1 MGSGNKKAIGLSSKA
16 FPSRRFSD
24 LLRSLAMFSPTLWRL
39 LAARHSATG
48 DDGMTRPATTNA
60 PIVKTMVLAAAA
72 LVLGTGLAAAQ
83 SAKPQASIMVT
94 NARGI
99 MLTVFEIAS
108 TGDNP
113 KLVGR
118 IDKPLAPGKSVKVAL
133 KGAKG
138 CEYYV
143 LARFDDD
150 SEANSEGMDLC
161 REKTI
166 RLTE

>member
-1 MGSGNKKAIGLSSKA
+1 MKRQATARPGIAG
-16 FPSRRFSD
+16 P
-24 LLRSLAMFSPTLWRL
+24 LA
-39 LAARHSATG
+39 LAG
-48 DDGMTRPATTNA
+48 
-60 PIVKTMVLAAAA
+60 AA
-72 LVLGTGLAAAQ
+72 LLLGTGVAAAQ
-83 SAKPQASIMVT
+83 AARPQASVTVT
-94 NARGI
+94 NARNT

-113 KLVGR
+113 KLIAR
-118 IDKPLAPGKSVKVAL
+118 IDKPLAPGKSVKLAL

-143 LARFDDD
+143 LARFDDE
-150 SEANSEGMDLC
+150 SEANSDGMDLC

>member
-1 MGSGNKKAIGLSSKA
+1 MKRQASTTVTIRKSLILAGALLSGTT
-16 FPSRRFSD
+16 
-24 LLRSLAMFSPTLWRL
+24 LAQ
-39 LAARHSATG
+39 
-48 DDGMTRPATTNA
+48 
-60 PIVKTMVLAAAA
+60 
-72 LVLGTGLAAAQ
+72 AQ
-83 SAKPQASIMVT
+83 SARPQANITVT
-94 NARGI
+94 NARTT

-113 KLVGR
+113 KLVAR
-118 IDKPLAPGKSVKVAL
+118 ITQPLAPGKSVKLAL

-150 SEANSEGMDLC
+150 SEANSDGMDLC

>member
-1 MGSGNKKAIGLSSKA
+1 
-16 FPSRRFSD
+16 
-24 LLRSLAMFSPTLWRL
+24 
-39 LAARHSATG
+39 
-48 DDGMTRPATTNA
+48 
-60 PIVKTMVLAAAA
+60 
-72 LVLGTGLAAAQ
+72 
-83 SAKPQASIMVT
+83 
-94 NARGI
+94 

-113 KLVGR
+113 KLVAR
-118 IDKPLAPGKSVKVAL
+118 ITQPLAPGKSVKLAL

-150 SEANSEGMDLC
+150 SEANSDGMDLC

>member
-1 MGSGNKKAIGLSSKA
+1 MKRQA
-16 FPSRRFSD
+16 FTRAAMLAGAT
-24 LLRSLAMFSPTLWRL
+24 LL
-39 LAARHSATG
+39 
-48 DDGMTRPATTNA
+48 
-60 PIVKTMVLAAAA
+60 
-72 LVLGTGLAAAQ
+72 LGTALAQAQ
-83 SAKPQASIMVT
+83 SARPQASITLT
-94 NARGI
+94 NARAT

-113 KLVGR
+113 KLIAR
-118 IDKPLAPGKSVKVAL
+118 ITKPLAPGKSIKLAM

-138 CEYYV
+138 CEYFV

-150 SEANSEGMDLC
+150 SEATSDGMDLC

>member
-1 MGSGNKKAIGLSSKA
+1 MK
-16 FPSRRFSD
+16 
-24 LLRSLAMFSPTLWRL
+24 
-39 LAARHSATG
+39 RHV
-48 DDGMTRPATTNA
+48 TTNA
-60 PIVKTMVLAAAA
+60 TLVKTLVTAGAA
-72 LVLGTGLAAAQ
+72 LVLGSGLSMAQ
-83 SAKPQASIMVT
+83 SARPQASVMVT

-108 TGDNP
+108 TGDSP
-113 KLVGR
+113 KLVGK

-150 SEANSEGMDLC
+150 SEANSEAMDLC

>member
-1 MGSGNKKAIGLSSKA
+1 MERQAMMKSAVLAGAALILGAG
-16 FPSRRFSD
+16 
-24 LLRSLAMFSPTLWRL
+24 LAM
-39 LAARHSATG
+39 
-48 DDGMTRPATTNA
+48 
-60 PIVKTMVLAAAA
+60 
-72 LVLGTGLAAAQ
+72 AQ
-83 SAKPQASIMVT
+83 SAKPQASITLT
-94 NARGI
+94 NARAT

-113 KLVGR
+113 KLVAR
-118 IDKPLAPGKSVKVAL
+118 ITQPLAPGKSVKLAL

-150 SEANSEGMDLC
+150 SEASSDGMDLC

>member
-1 MGSGNKKAIGLSSKA
+1 MK
-16 FPSRRFSD
+16 RQ
-24 LLRSLAMFSPTLWRL
+24 AMTK
-39 LAARHSATG
+39 SA
-48 DDGMTRPATTNA
+48 
-60 PIVKTMVLAAAA
+60 VLAGAA
-72 LVLGTGLAAAQ
+72 LVFGAGLAMAQ
-83 SAKPQASIMVT
+83 SAKPQASITLT
-94 NARGI
+94 NARAT

-113 KLVGR
+113 KLVAR
-118 IDKPLAPGKSVKVAL
+118 ITKPLAPGKSVKLAL

-150 SEANSEGMDLC
+150 SEATSDGMDLC